1 MLVERRRRVRA
12 GFARNIGRA
21 LSAAVF
27 YSNEANNMH
36 RFVPIDAGPASC
48 APAAH
53 RGRPTVLPG
62 SHGTLAIVDV

>member
-12 GFARNIGRA
+12 GFARNIERA
-21 LSAAVF
+21 LSAAGF

-36 RFVPIDAGPASC
+36 RFAPIDAGPASC

-53 RGRPTVLPG
+53 RGRPTVLRG